1 MDDLDLHIGQL
12 GTAAVHEDAAH
23 DDSCLTGIGCQG
35 LGLDPRYSNGSTFF
49 DGISFTAFPG
59 LGGQNATSH
68 PLLGVGGGFLVR
80 GDDTV
85 NLHSSFQ
92 PTKLTEADPTIPEA
106 TPMLSESTPSQ
117 SPGRNNGH
125 VRAEDD
131 AESVCE
137 SEESCDSQCTGSQG
151 PCSAGTC
158 DEVTAC
164 RDQNCTRPAV
174 ALDVAHSAFILQTM
188 TSGRDPG
195 VMTGPQ
201 AHMTSDH
208 MGPTTGL
215 QSHLHNTSGGGD
227 DGHDIFMNSFP
238 LWMNDLAQHHIG
250 QKANHGHDGCA
261 FGGVNLGP
269 ISHCHAPALPAS
281 SLQDGME
288 MFPDNVH
295 DNGTHECGAA
305 IYSAEDL
312 LLHVQ
317 QHYQL
322 QPSFQQQQQYLGQ
335 LPDYTDLSNPF
346 LMGNLAEFPQVNDAL
361 ASGGVQ
367 GRAVGD
373 QNQSYPHGMYM
384 GGLPSASS
392 PAQHQ
397 GLNGHAF
404 RLSTPVIIPDVKS
417 SAVGVEG
424 IKTPGSTSVSEVDT
438 QDFHGKSCL
447 WHDSNDGLCGR
458 IFQDE
463 EELEKH
469 VQNDHVDKMPK
480 TSEMVQGVLRE
491 GFFCPWHGCSRKG
504 ESKPFEQ
511 RSKIRRHMVSHTG
524 HKPHVCDWPDCG
536 HRFSAKQAL
545 SQHMLIHRDEKPL
558 ECPKCGMLFRQKSA
572 LTMHIRTHTKAKPL
586 KCNVCGKSFS
596 ESSNLSKHRRTHDP
610 VGRFPCTEDC
620 RKRFH
625 RLDQLRRHL
634 MLTHKLNRR
643 DAEDRILPMR
653 GHGSSHSSRSSGTP
667 SVMGD
672 FASPM
677 LAPAEAPS
685 QVQDFALDSPA
696 LMGPDPF
703 SNGDSTQGYYQ
714 SHESNQQ
721 SLSQPT
727 DLFDFNTPF

>member
-1 MDDLDLHIGQL
+1 
-12 GTAAVHEDAAH
+12 
-23 DDSCLTGIGCQG
+23 
-35 LGLDPRYSNGSTFF
+35 
-49 DGISFTAFPG
+49 
-59 LGGQNATSH
+59 
-68 PLLGVGGGFLVR
+68 
-80 GDDTV
+80 
-85 NLHSSFQ
+85 
-92 PTKLTEADPTIPEA
+92 
-106 TPMLSESTPSQ
+106 MLSDSTPSQ
-117 SPGRNNGH
+117 SPDQHSGL

-131 AESVCE
+131 AVSLCE

-195 VMTGPQ
+195 VVADPQ
-201 AHMTSDH
+201 ALLSSDS
-208 MGPTTGL
+208 MGPHASL
-215 QSHLHNTSGGGD
+215 QGHPHNLQGGGD
-227 DGHDIFMNSFP
+227 EGHDVFMNFFP
-238 LWMNDLAQHHIG
+238 LWINDLAQHHIG

-261 FGGVNLGP
+261 FGEINLGP

-281 SLQDGME
+281 SLQDDLGI
-288 MFPDNVH
+288 FPNNVH
-295 DNGTHECGAA
+295 GSGSHECGAA
-305 IYSAEDL
+305 IYSAQDL

-322 QPSFQQQQQYLGQ
+322 QQPPFQQQQQYLGQ
-335 LPDYTDLSNPF
+335 FPDYADLTDPF
-346 LMGNLAEFPQVNDAL
+346 LMESLSGYPL
-361 ASGGVQ
+361 ASGEAQ
-367 GRAVGD
+367 GRAAGA
-373 QNQSYPHGMYM
+373 QHHNYSHGVYL
-384 GGLPSASS
+384 GGLPPASS
-392 PAQHQ
+392 PAHHQ
-397 GLNGHAF
+397 ALHENSF
-404 RLSTPVIIPDVKS
+404 RLSTPALIQDQDVKS
-417 SAVGVEG
+417 SAVGAEG
-424 IKTPGSTSVSEVDT
+424 IQTTGSTNASEVDT
-438 QDFHGKSCL
+438 QDFPGKSCL

-586 KCNVCGKSFS
+586 RCNICGKSFS

-610 VGRFPCTEDC
+610 VGRFPCTENC

-634 MLTHKLNRR
+634 MLTHKLSRR

-653 GHGSSHSSRSSGTP
+653 GHGSSHSSRSSGSP

-672 FASPM
+672 FASPI

-685 QVQDFALDSPA
+685 QVQHFGLGSSV
-696 LMGPDPF
+696 LMAPDPF
-703 SNGDSTQGYYQ
+703 SNGNNTQGYYQ
-714 SHESNQQ
+714 PHGPNQQ
-721 SLSQPT
+721 SMPQPSG
-727 DLFDFNTPF
+727 LFDFNTPFLSS